1 MPGRVFTSPADFN
14 AQMTHWLEVRANQ
27 RHHRALGCRP
37 IDRWDTDRA
46 AMLALPS
53 VAPVVGWR
61 VSVRLARD
69 HYVRVDSNDYS
80 VHPSVI
86 GRRVE
91 VVADLHRVT
100 VTYAGRV
107 VADHARA
114 WASHQSIT
122 DPGHAAAA
130 TVMRQSSSRRPATTL
145 AGEVEQRPLSD
156 YDKAF
161 GLSEGVE

>member
-1 MPGRVFTSPADFN
+1 MWRSRGF
-14 AQMTHWLEVRANQ
+14 
-27 RHHRALGCRP
+27 
-37 IDRWDTDRA
+37 
-46 AMLALPS
+46 
-53 VAPVVGWR
+53 VG
-61 VSVRLARD
+61 RD

-80 VHPSVI
+80 VHPSDRSPGR
-86 GRRVE
+86 GRRRP
-91 VVADLHRVT
+91 ASCQGHLR
-100 VTYAGRV
+100 GRV

-161 GLSEGVE
+161 GLSEGVA